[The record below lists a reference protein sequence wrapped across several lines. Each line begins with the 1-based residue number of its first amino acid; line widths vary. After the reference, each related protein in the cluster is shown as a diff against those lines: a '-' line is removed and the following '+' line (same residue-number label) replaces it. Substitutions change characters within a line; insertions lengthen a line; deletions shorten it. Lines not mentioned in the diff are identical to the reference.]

1 MHQAGCTKH
10 LPLQTHTNPLE
21 SGTGMCLPKFGTE
34 METNLWIE
42 KRLLETNQH
51 CPKSHEPQQAASD
64 GDRSRCM
71 GSMVPIA
78 FPKMI
83 SLAK

>member
-42 KRLLETNQH
+42 KRLLETNL
-51 CPKSHEPQQAASD
+51 CIS
-64 GDRSRCM
+64 
-71 GSMVPIA
+71 IA
-78 FPKMI
+78 QKAMSPNRLPVMETGRG
-83 SLAK
+83 AWAPWYQ